1 MNDAPRP
8 APSLP
13 EYAHKGLAGR
23 VLAVCGSETMSGA
36 AILVLTAAQ
45 RSGAG
50 LVTLACFHREL
61 LHVLPAAIPEA
72 VYLDISRSK
81 DLMARRLPAQLENR
95 DDHVRVVGPGL
106 GISGRTNELVRRLVL
121 DTNFHGPLLLDAD
134 ALNVVGDAP
143 EVLGE
148 YERPLVLTPH
158 PGEAA
163 RLLGRASISPDPS
176 ERRDAAVEIAQ
187 RSGAICVLKGQG
199 SVVTDGQR
207 VVVNETGN
215 PGMASAGT
223 GDVLCG
229 VVAAYLASATLQPS
243 DDWTPFDAVRTAVY
257 VHGAAGDLAAEELGE
272 RGTIASD
279 IVRKLPEAQKRL
291 AEAAAPAR

>member
-8 APSLP
+8 APPLP

-81 DLMARRLPAQLENR
+81 DLMARRLPAQLVGRE
-95 DDHVRVVGPGL
+95 DHVRVVGPGL

-121 DTNFHGPLLLDAD
+121 DESCRVPLLLDAD
-134 ALNVVGDAP
+134 ALNVVGDTP
-143 EVLGE
+143 EVLGQ
-148 YERPLVLTPH
+148 YESPLVVTPH

-163 RLLGRASISPDPS
+163 RLLGRASISPDPG
-176 ERRDAAVEIAQ
+176 ERRDAAVEIAR
-187 RSGAICVLKGQG
+187 RSGAICVLKGAG
-199 SVVTDGQR
+199 TIVTDGER

-215 PGMASAGT
+215 PGMATAGS

-229 VVAAYLASATLQPS
+229 IVGAYLASAVLQPS
-243 DDWTPFDAVRTAVY
+243 EDWTPFDAVRTAVY
-257 VHGAAGDLAAEELGE
+257 VHGLAGDLAVEELGE

-279 IVRKLPEAQKRL
+279 IVRRLPEAQKRL
-291 AEAAAPAR
+291 AAESAPAT